1 MFREAFARYNQ
12 PIPAPNQWHV
22 QTFRS
27 ISTES
32 AKFLNEERKPLLQV
46 GQVYGRGLQVKAVT
60 SALEVIDRFQFGGW
74 DSMLINQLHFGSAS
88 GSSMDRFQ
96 STGLNGVTALDV
108 VY

>member
-60 SALEVIDRFQFGGW
+60 SALEVIDRFRFGGW
-74 DSMLINQLHFGSAS
+74 DSINCILEALAALQW
-88 GSSMDRFQ
+88 
-96 STGLNGVTALDV
+96 TAAKALA
-108 VY
+108 